1 MAVFQNSYY
10 IGNTFAAILYGVVL
24 VLYFLIIRT
33 VLDPKHKGPRSDR
46 FFVFFSTA
54 LLCLNTVFFATDTV
68 FGEEMWIV
76 HADYPGGQD
85 AYLGDNASVW
95 YQTLGTAASIVLNL
109 LSDGLLIYR
118 CWIVWDDVR
127 VVVLPT
133 LIYLGAFSAG
143 LAQLYESGRP
153 NANYFAGLAQSLGIA
168 YTSSVIG
175 LNVVVTA
182 LICGRIY
189 FASRRYAHVLG
200 IDVGDEYRSAT
211 AIIVESAL
219 LYTLTG
225 VAYLVSFALDSQT
238 SIFFLSVYVMMTCV
252 APQMIV
258 LRVISGRAWTRDRA
272 ATLTSTGLEFTH
284 TAKSDATVD
293 SDSSLRSPDEEK
305 DEERSRR
312 HHHQLQHGASAKQLE
327 LRLET
332 KRSDLSSTDVVID
345 VVEIV

>member
-1 MAVFQNSYY
+1 MASSSMAVFQNAYY

-24 VLYFLIIRT
+24 VLYFMIIRT
-33 VLDPKHKGPRSDR
+33 MLDPKHKGPRSDR

-85 AYLGDNASVW
+85 AYLEDNASVW

-118 CWIVWDDVR
+118 CWVVWDDIR
-127 VVVLPT
+127 VVVFPA

-153 NANYFAGLAQSLGIA
+153 NANYFAGLAQQLGIA

-175 LNVVVTA
+175 LNVLVTA

-200 IDVGDEYRSAT
+200 IEVGDEYKSAT

-225 VAYLVSFALDSQT
+225 VAYLVAFALDSET
-238 SIFFLSVYVMMTCV
+238 SIFFLSVYVMMT
-252 APQMIV
+252 MIV
-258 LRVISGRAWTRDRA
+258 LRVISGRAWTRRDRS
-272 ATLTSTGLEFTH
+272 TLTSTGLEFTN
-284 TAKSDATVD
+284 TAAAKSDGGD
-293 SDSSLRSPDEEK
+293 SGLAPFGGDRAEK
-305 DEERSRR
+305 
-312 HHHQLQHGASAKQLE
+312 QHE

-332 KRSDLSSTDVVID
+332 KQSNPSSTDVAVR
-345 VVEIV
+345 VVEVV